1 MPRRLPKR
9 WMEPTS
15 MASKSRSTKLGPVTT
30 AVAVDAEAADMAAVA
45 EEVVATAVE
54 EADMEVVD
62 TEEVV
67 AAADTEVAAMAVA
80 VMEATEVAD
89 TEVAAM
95 VAVEED
101 TEVAA
106 MVVAVDVAAVD
117 MVVEDTKQYHHP
129 LCFSSFEELLYCTI
143 SNFKICNAC
152 I

>member
-1 MPRRLPKR
+1 
-9 WMEPTS
+9 MEPTS

-30 AVAVDAEAADMAAVA
+30 AVAV
-45 EEVVATAVE
+45 VE

-80 VMEATEVAD
+80 VMEAMEVAD
-89 TEVAAM
+89 MEVAAM

-106 MVVAVDVAAVD
+106 MVVAVDMVGAVVAVDTEVAAVD